1 MLCVHKKGW
10 DMPAVLLALAAALAY
25 SGSDFAAGLASRGAS
40 VIRVSVLAEVTGA
53 AVVLSIVPFITT
65 REPTPTGLAWGTV
78 AGISG
83 AVGGMA
89 LFAGFR
95 SAAFSIASSVSAVG
109 AAAFSVLAGTLLG
122 QRPGALELAGIVF
135 ALAALVTVS
144 ASTNVPDTTAADDGT
159 ARQPRPGIKS
169 RQAAGIAWGLVAGG
183 GFGLFYIALNRAGS
197 SGDIWPLAA
206 AELGAIVT
214 VILFAAIT
222 RQLRL
227 PPVGARWLSV
237 LSGITM
243 AAGAAFYFFATHEG
257 LLAVTAVITAL
268 YPAGTILLAR
278 VLLGERLTRVR
289 MLGLC
294 LAAASVGLIAIGGS
308 G

>member
-1 MLCVHKKGW
+1 
-10 DMPAVLLALAAALAY
+10 MPAVLLALVAALCY
-25 SGSDFAAGLASRGAS
+25 SGSDFAAGLASRSAN
-40 VIRVSVLAEVTGA
+40 VIRVSVLAEVTCA
-53 AVVLSIVPFITT
+53 VVVLSIVPFIST
-65 REPTPTGLAWGTV
+65 RDPTPTGLAWGVV

-95 SAAFSIASSVSAVG
+95 HAAFSIASSVSAVG

-122 QRPGALELAGIVF
+122 QRPS
-135 ALAALVTVS
+135 ALALIGIALALPALVAVS
-144 ASTNVPDTTAADDGT
+144 VSTNSPDTNEAGGAT
-159 ARQPRPGIKS
+159 ARRPRPGIS
-169 RQAAGIAWGLVAGG
+169 GRQTAGIAWGLIAGA

-197 SGDIWPLAA
+197 SADIWPLAA
-206 AELGAIVT
+206 AEVGAILT
-214 VILFAAIT
+214 VIIFAAIT

-227 PPVGARWLSV
+227 PSAGTRWLSV

-243 AAGAAFYFFATHEG
+243 AAGAACYFFATHMS

-278 VLLGERLTRVR
+278 VRLGEQLTRVR
-289 MLGLC
+289 ILGLC
-294 LAAASVGLIAIGGS
+294 LAAASVCLIAAAGAG
-308 G
+308 

>member
-1 MLCVHKKGW
+1 
-10 DMPAVLLALAAALAY
+10 MPAVLLALAAALCY
-25 SGSDFAAGLASRGAS
+25 SVSDFTAGLASRGAS
-40 VIRVSVLAEVTGA
+40 VIRVSVLAEVTC
-53 AVVLSIVPFITT
+53 AVVLLSIVPFISR

-95 SAAFSIASSVSAVG
+95 HAAFSVASSVSGV
-109 AAAFSVLAGTLLG
+109 AAAVFSLLAGTLLG
-122 QRPGALELAGIVF
+122 QRPS
-135 ALAALVTVS
+135 ALALTGIALALPALMAVS
-144 ASTNVPDTTAADDGT
+144 ASTNSPDTDGVDDGT
-159 ARQPRPGIKS
+159 ARRPRSGI
-169 RQAAGIAWGLVAGG
+169 RGPQTAGIGWGLIAGA
-183 GFGLFYIALNRAGS
+183 GFGMFYIALNRAGS
-197 SGDIWPLAA
+197 SADIWPLAA
-206 AELGAIVT
+206 AGLGAIVT

-222 RQLRL
+222 RQLR
-227 PPVGARWLSV
+227 PPSSGARWLSA

-243 AAGAAFYFFATHEG
+243 AAGAASYFFATHES

-278 VLLGERLTRVR
+278 VLLGEKLTRVR

-294 LAAASVGLIAIGGS
+294 LAAASVGLIAAAGAR
-308 G
+308 

>member
-1 MLCVHKKGW
+1 
-10 DMPAVLLALAAALAY
+10 MPAVLLALVAALCY
-25 SGSDFAAGLASRGAS
+25 SGSDFAAGLASRGAN
-40 VIRVSVLAEVTGA
+40 VIRVSVLAEVTCA
-53 AVVLSIVPFITT
+53 VVVLSIVPFIST
-65 REPTPTGLAWGTV
+65 REPTPTGLAWGVV

-95 SAAFSIASSVSAVG
+95 HAAFSIASSVSAVG

-122 QRPGALELAGIVF
+122 QRPS
-135 ALAALVTVS
+135 ALALIGIALALPALVAVS
-144 ASTNVPDTTAADDGT
+144 VSTNSPDTNEAGGTTAL
-159 ARQPRPGIKS
+159 RPRPGIS
-169 RQAAGIAWGLVAGG
+169 GRQTAGIAWGLVAGA

-197 SGDIWPLAA
+197 SADIWPLAA
-206 AELGAIVT
+206 AEVGAILT
-214 VILFAAIT
+214 VIIFAAIT

-227 PPVGARWLSV
+227 PSAGTRWLSV

-243 AAGAAFYFFATHEG
+243 AAGAACYFFATHMS

-278 VLLGERLTRVR
+278 VRLGEQLTRVR
-289 MLGLC
+289 ILGLC
-294 LAAASVGLIAIGGS
+294 LAAASVCLIAAAGVG
-308 G
+308 